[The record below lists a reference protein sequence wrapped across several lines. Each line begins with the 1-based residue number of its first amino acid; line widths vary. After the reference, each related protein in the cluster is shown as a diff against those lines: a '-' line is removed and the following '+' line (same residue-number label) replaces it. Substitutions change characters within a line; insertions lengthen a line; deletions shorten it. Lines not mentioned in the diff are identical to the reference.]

1 MPLERS
7 FEEILTMQL
16 EEIKPP
22 QALPVGTY
30 LCIVDGQ
37 PEITRLGENQ
47 TDCVVFNLKVAQAQ
61 SDVDQNQLAEVLNG
75 DALLDRKITHRMFVT
90 DRSKHRIKK
99 FLADDLGIDPTN
111 SLRKSIMEA
120 AGKQVLVKLTHK
132 HAQDGQTIYE
142 NVLSTAK
149 V

>member
-30 LCIVDGQ
+30 LCIVDGL
-37 PEITRLGENQ
+37 PEITQLGANN
-47 TDCVVFNLKVAQAQ
+47 TDCVVFNLKVVQAQ
-61 SDVDQNQLAEVLNG
+61 SDVDQRQLAEVTNG
-75 DALLDRKITHRMFVT
+75 GALQDRKITHRMFVT

-99 FLADDLGIDPTN
+99 ILADDLGIDPTN
-111 SLRKSIMEA
+111 SLRRSIEEA
-120 AGKQVLVKLTHK
+120 PGRQVYVKLTHQT
-132 HAQDGQTIYE
+132 AQDGETIYE

>member
-7 FEEILTMQL
+7 FAEILNMQL

-30 LCIVDGQ
+30 LCIVEGL
-37 PEITRLGENQ
+37 PEITQLGPNK
-47 TDCVVFNLKVAQAQ
+47 TDCVVFNLRVVQAGH
-61 SDVDQNQLAEVLNG
+61 DVDQMQLAEVING
-75 DALLDRKITHRMFVT
+75 KALSDPKITHCMFVT

-111 SLRKSIMEA
+111 SLKQSIGEA
-120 AGKQVLVKLTHK
+120 PGKQVYVKLTHQT
-132 HAQDGQTIYE
+132 AQDGETIYE